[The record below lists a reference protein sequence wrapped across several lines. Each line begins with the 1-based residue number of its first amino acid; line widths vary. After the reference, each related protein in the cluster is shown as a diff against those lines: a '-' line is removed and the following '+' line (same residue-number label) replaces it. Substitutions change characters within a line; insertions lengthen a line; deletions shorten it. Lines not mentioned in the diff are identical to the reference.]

1 MELPS
6 TLQAALEE
14 ELKSLP
20 QKELLSAAEAVSL
33 ILQQP
38 EVRM

>member
-33 ILQQP
+33 
-38 EVRM
+38 R